1 MPKFR
6 YTAIG
11 TAGERSSGVLEAANA
26 AAIADTLHGQSRLLL
41 RADEVGKRGR
51 LWELLQGEISIQRSL
66 TKTAVAQFTRDLS
79 VMLQAG
85 QDIDHALRFL
95 VETSENKHAR
105 QLLQALR
112 DQVRAGKSLASGL
125 AEHPAVFSRL
135 YVSLVRAGEA
145 GGRLAD
151 SLAHLA
157 DLLERER
164 RLAATIQSALTYPI
178 LLAIASIGTIVLLLT
193 YVLPQFT
200 PIFAQA
206 GAQLPS
212 ATRILIGVGD
222 IVSAHGGWIFVG
234 LLCVGLVAYRAFS
247 QPDIRLAIEGVLH
260 RLPMAGLLI
269 RRVQAA
275 RFARTL
281 GTLLCNGVGLVAALG
296 IGRDVL
302 SNLMAVRIVDR
313 AVAKVKAGE
322 RLAGALAQ
330 YRFFP
335 AQTIHL
341 LQIGEETG
349 KLADMALRAADI
361 HDEQVHHS
369 VQRLVSL
376 LVPIVTIVMGL
387 VVAGIVGSLL
397 VAMLSLNDLAL

>member
-1 MPKFR
+1 MARFR
-6 YTAIG
+6 YVAIDP
-11 TAGERSSGVLEAANA
+11 AGKRTKGVLEAANA
-26 AAIADTLHGQSRLLL
+26 TAIADRLHRQSHFLL

-51 LWELLQGEISIQRSL
+51 LWELLQGENTIQRGL
-66 TKTAVAQFTRDLS
+66 TTVAVTQFTRELA

-95 VETSENKHAR
+95 VETTENKRAR
-105 QLLQALR
+105 HLLQTLR

-145 GGRLAD
+145 GGKLAD

-164 RLAATIQSALTYPI
+164 RLGATIQSALTYPI

-193 YVLPQFT
+193 YVLPQFA

-206 GAQLPS
+206 GAQLPT
-212 ATRILIGVGD
+212 ATRILIGAGD
-222 IVSAHGGWIFVG
+222 IVRGHGGWILIA
-234 LLCVGLVAYRAFS
+234 LLCMGVVAQRAF
-247 QPDIRLAIEGVLH
+247 QRPDIRLAVEGILLRV
-260 RLPMAGLLI
+260 PIAGLLV

-281 GTLLCNGVGLVAALG
+281 GTLLRNGVGLVAALG

-302 SNLMAVRIVDR
+302 GNLTALKIVDR

-322 RLAGALAQ
+322 RLAGALADH
-330 YRFFP
+330 RFFP

>member
-1 MPKFR
+1 MPQFR
-6 YTAIG
+6 YTAIN
-11 TAGERSSGVLEAANA
+11 TAGKRINGVLEAANA
-26 AAIADTLHGQSRLLL
+26 AAIADRLHGQSHLLL
-41 RADEVGKRGR
+41 RADEVGKRVR
-51 LWELLQGEISIQRSL
+51 LWELLEGDITLRRSL
-66 TKTAVAQFTRDLS
+66 TKGAITQFTRELS

-85 QDIDHALRFL
+85 QDIDHGLRFL
-95 VETSENKHAR
+95 VETSETKRAR
-105 QLLQALR
+105 DLLQALR
-112 DQVRAGKSLASGL
+112 DQVRGGKSLASGL
-125 AEHPAVFSRL
+125 AEHPALFSRL
-135 YVSLVRAGEA
+135 YVGLVRAGEA
-145 GGRLAD
+145 GGKLAD

-178 LLAIASIGTIVLLLT
+178 LLAVASIGTIVLLLT
-193 YVLPQFT
+193 YVLPQFA

-206 GAQLPS
+206 GAQLPT
-212 ATRILIGVGD
+212 ATRILIGTGD
-222 IVSAHGGWIFVG
+222 IVRGHGGWIVIV
-234 LLCVGLVAYRAFS
+234 LLCIGLVAYKGWR
-247 QPDIRLAIEGVLH
+247 QPDIRLAVETVLH
-260 RLPMAGLLI
+260 RLPIAGLLI

-275 RFARTL
+275 RFTRTL
-281 GTLLCNGVGLVAALG
+281 GTLLRNGVGLVAALG
-296 IGRDVL
+296 IARDVL
-302 SNLMAVRIVDR
+302 GNLTAVRIVDC
-313 AVAKVKAGE
+313 AIAKVKAGE
-322 RLAGALAQ
+322 RLAGALAEHA
-330 YRFFP
+330 FFP

-387 VVAGIVGSLL
+387 IVAGIVSSLL

>member
-6 YTAIG
+6 YTAIDTTG
-11 TAGERSSGVLEAANA
+11 KRSTGVLEAANA
-26 AAIADTLHGQSRLLL
+26 AAIADRLHRQSRFLL
-41 RADEVGKRGR
+41 RADEVGERGR
-51 LWELLQGEISIQRSL
+51 LWALLQDEISIQRRL
-66 TKTAVAQFTRDLS
+66 TKTAVAQFTRELS

-95 VETSENKHAR
+95 VETSENKDAR

-112 DQVRAGKSLASGL
+112 DQVRAGKSLASSL
-125 AEHPAVFSRL
+125 AEHTAVFSRL

-145 GGRLAD
+145 GGKLAD

-178 LLAIASIGTIVLLLT
+178 LLAIASIGTIFLLLT

-206 GAQLPS
+206 GAELPT
-212 ATRILIGVGD
+212 ATRILISIGD
-222 IVSAHGGWIFVG
+222 IVRAYGGWILIGF
-234 LLCVGLVAYRAFS
+234 LCTGLVAHRALR
-247 QPDIRLAIEGVLH
+247 QPDTRLAVERVLL
-260 RLPMAGLLI
+260 RLPIAGLLI

-281 GTLLCNGVGLVAALG
+281 GTLLRNGVSLVTALG
-296 IGRDVL
+296 IGRDVPGIL
-302 SNLMAVRIVDR
+302 RAVKVVDR
-313 AVAKVKAGE
+313 AIAKVKAGE
-322 RLAGALAQ
+322 RLAGALAES
-330 YRFFP
+330 RFFP

-376 LVPIVTIVMGL
+376 LVPIVTIVMGII
-387 VVAGIVGSLL
+387 VAGIVGSLL

>member
-6 YTAIG
+6 YTAIDA
-11 TAGERSSGVLEAANA
+11 AGKRINGVLDAANVVM
-26 AAIADTLHGQSRLLL
+26 IADRLHGQSQLLL
-41 RADEVGKRGR
+41 RVDEVGKRGR
-51 LWELLQGEISIQRSL
+51 VWELLQCEISIQRSL
-66 TKTAVAQFTRDLS
+66 TKAAVTQFTRDLS

-95 VETSENKHAR
+95 VETSENKRAR
-105 QLLQALR
+105 QLLQVLR

-125 AEHPAVFSRL
+125 AEHPSVFSRL
-135 YVSLVRAGEA
+135 YVSLVCAGEA
-145 GGRLAD
+145 GGKLAD

-164 RLAATIQSALTYPI
+164 RLVATIQSALTYPI

-206 GAQLPS
+206 GAQLPT

-222 IVSAHGGWIFVG
+222 IVRAHGGWILVG
-234 LLCVGLVAYRAFS
+234 LLCVGLVTHRALS
-247 QPDIRLAIEGVLH
+247 QPNARLAVEGVLH
-260 RLPMAGLLI
+260 RLPIAGLLI

-275 RFARTL
+275 RFDRTL
-281 GTLLCNGVGLVAALG
+281 GTLLRNGVGLVAALG

-302 SNLMAVRIVDR
+302 GNLTAVRIVDR
-313 AVAKVKAGE
+313 AVGKVKAGE
-322 RLAGALAQ
+322 RLAVALADDC
-330 YRFFP
+330 FFP

-397 VAMLSLNDLAL
+397 LAMLSLNDLAL

>member
-1 MPKFR
+1 
-6 YTAIG
+6 
-11 TAGERSSGVLEAANA
+11 
-26 AAIADTLHGQSRLLL
+26 
-41 RADEVGKRGR
+41 
-51 LWELLQGEISIQRSL
+51 
-66 TKTAVAQFTRDLS
+66 
-79 VMLQAG
+79 
-85 QDIDHALRFL
+85 
-95 VETSENKHAR
+95 
-105 QLLQALR
+105 
-112 DQVRAGKSLASGL
+112 
-125 AEHPAVFSRL
+125 
-135 YVSLVRAGEA
+135 
-145 GGRLAD
+145 
-151 SLAHLA
+151 
-157 DLLERER
+157 
-164 RLAATIQSALTYPI
+164 
-178 LLAIASIGTIVLLLT
+178 LLT

-206 GAQLPS
+206 GAELPTP
-212 ATRILIGVGD
+212 TRILIAVGD
-222 IVSAHGGWIFVG
+222 IVRGHGGWILVA
-234 LLCVGLVAYRAFS
+234 LLCIGLVAYRALH
-247 QPDIRLAIEGVLH
+247 QPDIRLAVEGVLH
-260 RLPMAGLLI
+260 RLPIAGLLI

-275 RFARTL
+275 RFTRTL
-281 GTLLCNGVGLVAALG
+281 GTLLRNGVGLVAALG

-302 SNLMAVRIVDR
+302 GNLTAVRILDH

-322 RLAGALAQ
+322 RLAGALAE

>member
-1 MPKFR
+1 M
-6 YTAIG
+6 
-11 TAGERSSGVLEAANA
+11 
-26 AAIADTLHGQSRLLL
+26 
-41 RADEVGKRGR
+41 
-51 LWELLQGEISIQRSL
+51 
-66 TKTAVAQFTRDLS
+66 
-79 VMLQAG
+79 
-85 QDIDHALRFL
+85 
-95 VETSENKHAR
+95 
-105 QLLQALR
+105 
-112 DQVRAGKSLASGL
+112 
-125 AEHPAVFSRL
+125 
-135 YVSLVRAGEA
+135 
-145 GGRLAD
+145 
-151 SLAHLA
+151 AHLA

-178 LLAIASIGTIVLLLT
+178 LLATASIGTIVLLLT
-193 YVLPQFT
+193 FVLPQFT

-206 GAQLPS
+206 GAQLPT

-222 IVSAHGGWIFVG
+222 IVRAHGGWILVG
-234 LLCVGLVAYRAFS
+234 LLCIVLVAYRALH
-247 QPDIRLAIEGVLH
+247 QPDIRIAIEGVLH
-260 RLPMAGLLI
+260 RLPIAGLLI

-275 RFARTL
+275 RFTRTL
-281 GTLLCNGVGLVAALG
+281 GTLLRNGVGLVAALG

-302 SNLMAVRIVDR
+302 GNLTAVRIVDR

-322 RLAGALAQ
+322 RLAGALSEN
-330 YRFFP
+330 RFFP

-349 KLADMALRAADI
+349 RLADMALRAADI